1 MAFICR
7 SLHSEAIAAGL
18 QTPIQQSL
26 AAASLTGQTV
36 EVEGQGVTLRGV
48 VDSEDAKVRAGR
60 IAADQRGT
68 YQVMN
73 LLEVRAAAV
82 TPAPPPVASLNCQAD
97 FASILKAEQ
106 PLFATGSS
114 ALSPS
119 SYPLLD
125 RIAKAA
131 GQCPDAEFVVGG
143 HTDSSGPLA
152 INLDLSQTR
161 AAAVVAYLSTKGL
174 AAQRIEAQG
183 FGPNQPVADNT
194 SEAGMQKN
202 RRIEIKVKG
211 L

>member
-1 MAFICR
+1 
-7 SLHSEAIAAGL
+7 
-18 QTPIQQSL
+18 
-26 AAASLTGQTV
+26 
-36 EVEGQGVTLRGV
+36 
-48 VDSEDAKVRAGR
+48 
-60 IAADQRGT
+60 
-68 YQVMN
+68 
-73 LLEVRAAAV
+73 
-82 TPAPPPVASLNCQAD
+82 
-97 FASILKAEQ
+97 
-106 PLFATGSS
+106 
-114 ALSPS
+114 
-119 SYPLLD
+119 LLD